1 MLISTCSMPA
11 NLLNSCW
18 TTNDFW
24 FFCFLTSTAHCESYL
39 TNLQGLE
46 DQGKILRV
54 NTEKMV
60 SQFSNNP
67 SVCIHCTKPWIQL
80 FKRELKENLGDFPNW
95 LGEPQGKQNLLIP
108 WSVYYLLYCLK
119 SRYPLWLVE
128 LASGSMVDQ
137 FLQTFNPIN

>member
-1 MLISTCSMPA
+1 M
-11 NLLNSCW
+11 NSCW

-54 NTEKMV
+54 YTEKWCLN
-60 SQFSNNP
+60 SQTILQFVFIVRNQNR
-67 SVCIHCTKPWIQL
+67 WIQL

-95 LGEPQGKQNLLIP
+95 LGEPQGKQNLPIP
-108 WSVYYLLYCLK
+108 WSVYYLFYCLK

-137 FLQTFNPIN
+137 FLQTFYPIN